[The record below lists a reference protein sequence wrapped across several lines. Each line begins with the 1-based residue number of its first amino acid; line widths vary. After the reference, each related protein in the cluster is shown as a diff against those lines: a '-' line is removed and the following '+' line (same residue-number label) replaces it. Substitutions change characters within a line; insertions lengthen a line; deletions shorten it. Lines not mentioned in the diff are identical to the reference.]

1 MDIHVVSSYAMP
13 TICSLLLQRYT
24 GISLLFNKFHRLMRE
39 TNDSV
44 AEIMELWEK
53 ELWYSEERLKQQA
66 HCQQS
71 WERLKWQ
78 GDTAL
83 GRMLCTS
90 KTAARAL

>member
-53 ELWYSEERLKQQA
+53 ELW
-66 HCQQS
+66 
-71 WERLKWQ
+71 
-78 GDTAL
+78 
-83 GRMLCTS
+83 
-90 KTAARAL
+90 